1 MKKMNKKSFT
11 LTFFVSLFLL
21 NSGFFF
27 KPKLRAFSCGDY
39 YQMQKTNEQL
49 LRQEEELF
57 IFDKKGKSYQ
67 YDYSSNTIYP
77 YKLKTISGVKFKLI
91 KSYIKGSN
99 FYVNHIVTV
108 NNMDGKAEII
118 LDFDKKDVIGELK
131 IAGAIQPI
139 PRTNCKEIDLPEDIN
154 IEY

>member
-1 MKKMNKKSFT
+1 MNKKMFT
-11 LTFFVSLFLL
+11 IPFLVFISLL
-21 NSGFFF
+21 SSCSSS
-27 KPKLRAFSCGDY
+27 KPKLRAFSCGNI
-39 YQMQKTNEQL
+39 KQL
-49 LRQEEELF
+49 MKSNQELLKQEDELF
-57 IFDKKGKSYQ
+57 IFDNKGKSYQ
-67 YDYSSNTIYP
+67 YDYFSNSIYP